1 MLSTVVLP
9 APLGPMTDTISPR
22 GTSKLTRVTACTPP
36 NALLTSRME
45 TSASE
50 PAAALPDLPSIAA
63 RAESL
68 FKRPSELAQPPF
80 APAVVLHVAV
90 GLALPDPGQPQVELL
105 DVLVLADRLR
115 VAVEHDAAALHH
127 VAVLRELQRDG
138 GVLLGQ
144 QDGHAFLAVQPAH
157 GLENLVNEHG
167 RETHRRLVEQH
178 ELRPRHQR
186 PSDGQHLLLASRDVP
201 RLEPTPFLKSG
212 EVGIH
217 QVEVPAR
224 GLTFAPGVGA
234 GQEVLLDGQ
243 VLEDPPPLHDLHDP
257 PAHDLAGILP
267 VDRLAHELDGALGD
281 VTALRAQQARNR
293 LQRRG
298 LAGAVGPEEGH
309 DAPRGNP

>member
-1 MLSTVVLP
+1 MLRTVVLP

-22 GTSKLTRVTACTPP
+22 GTSRLTRVTACTPP

-50 PAAALPDLPSIAA
+50 PAAALPDLTSIAA
-63 RAESL
+63 RAASL
-68 FKRPSELAQPPF
+68 FRRPSELAQPPF
-80 APAVVLHVAV
+80 TPAVMLHIAV

-115 VAVEHDAAALHH
+115 VAVEHDAAVLHH

-138 GVLLGQ
+138 GVLLREQ
-144 QDGHAFLAVQPAH
+144 HGHAFLAVQPAH
-157 GLENLVNEHG
+157 RLENLVNEHG
-167 RETHRRLVEQH
+167 REPHRRLVEQH

-186 PSDGQHLLLASRDVP
+186 TSDGQHLLLASRDVP

-224 GLTFAPGVGA
+224 GLTFPPGVGA
-234 GQEVLLDGQ
+234 GEEVFLHGQ
-243 VLEDPPPLHDLHDP
+243 VLEDAPPLHDLDDA

-267 VDRLAHELDGALGD
+267 VDRFAHELHGALGD
-281 VTALRAQQARNR
+281 VPPLGAEQAGNR
-293 LQRRG
+293 LEGRG
-298 LAGAVGPEEGH
+298 LAGA
-309 DAPRGNP
+309 